1 MNRLDLHFQFWREN
15 VMSPFEGIWVPIVTP
30 FRDGSVDLDG
40 AQRLAVD
47 LAADGV
53 SGIVVCGTTGEAA
66 SLDESEQAALLQA
79 VIEAIGPRCP
89 VAMGIAGNNTRA
101 LIEKVGRYNHFEPAA
116 YLISAPSYVKPS
128 QQGILLHYQSIAS
141 NTDVPIIVYN
151 IPARTGVN
159 IDADTV
165 IALSAD
171 PQFVAIKESSG
182 NVPQMGDILNRTSL
196 KLLAGDDALLLAT
209 LDLGGHGA
217 ISASA
222 HLRPDLFVRIVQLM
236 RSGQVEQ
243 ASAIFDTLQPLIKL
257 LFSEPNPA
265 PIKAAL
271 AMQGRIR
278 DGLRLPMTPMS
289 SAGREKLAAVLDQL
303 TVLTAKI

>member
-1 MNRLDLHFQFWREN
+1 MNRLDLNFQFWKEN

-30 FRDGSVDLDG
+30 FRDGSLDLDS
-40 AQRLAVD
+40 AQRLAAD
-47 LAADGV
+47 LVADGV
-53 SGIVVCGTTGEAA
+53 NGIVVCGTTGEAA
-66 SLDESEQAALLQA
+66 SLHESEQTALLQA
-79 VIEAIGPRCP
+79 VMEEIGSRCP
-89 VAMGIAGNNTRA
+89 VAMGIAGSNTLA
-101 LIEKVGRYNHFEPAA
+101 LIEKVGRYNRFQPAA

-151 IPARTGVN
+151 IPVRTGVN

-171 PQFVAIKESSG
+171 PHFVAIKESSG
-182 NVPQMGDILNRTSL
+182 NVPQMADILNRTSM
-196 KLLAGDDALLLAT
+196 KVLAGDDALLLAT

-236 RSGQVEQ
+236 RAGRVDQ
-243 ASAIFDTLQPLIKL
+243 ASAIFNTLQPLIKL

-289 SAGREKLAAVLDQL
+289 AAGREKLAMALNQVMAL
-303 TVLTAKI
+303 TV

>member
-1 MNRLDLHFQFWREN
+1 MNRLDLHFQFWKEN
-15 VMSPFEGIWVPIVTP
+15 IMSPFEGIWVPIVTP
-30 FRDGSVDLDG
+30 FRDGSVDFDS
-40 AQRLAVD
+40 AQRLAAD
-47 LAADGV
+47 LVADGV
-53 SGIVVCGTTGEAA
+53 NGIVVCGTTGEAA
-66 SLDESEQAALLQA
+66 SLDESEQKAMLQA
-79 VIEAIGPRCP
+79 VIEAVGPRCP
-89 VAMGIAGNNTRA
+89 VAMGVAGSNTRA
-101 LIEKVGRYNHFEPAA
+101 LIEKVGRLNHLEPAA

-151 IPARTGVN
+151 IPSRTGVN

-171 PQFVAIKESSG
+171 SHFVAIKESSG
-182 NVPQMGDILNRTSL
+182 NVPQMADVLNHTSM
-196 KLLAGDDALLLAT
+196 KVLAGDDALLLTT

-236 RSGQVEQ
+236 RAGQVEQ
-243 ASAIFDTLQPLIKL
+243 ASAIFETLQPLIKL

-289 SAGREKLAAVLDQL
+289 VAGRAKLAVVLDQIMTL
-303 TVLTAKI
+303 TV